1 MLSGKKLPLLL
12 ESSLAQTD
20 QTKIPFSLDD
30 LPSASQEQD
39 IELIELDSKVSE
51 EAPSSQDEEDFE
63 VVISV

>member
-12 ESSLAQTD
+12 ESSLAQRD
-20 QTKIPFSLDD
+20 QTKIHFSLDD